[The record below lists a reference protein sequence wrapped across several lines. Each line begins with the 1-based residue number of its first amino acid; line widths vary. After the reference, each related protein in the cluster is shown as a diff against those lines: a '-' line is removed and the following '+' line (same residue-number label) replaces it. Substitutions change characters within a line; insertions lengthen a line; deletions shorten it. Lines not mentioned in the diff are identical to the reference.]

1 MHWEMDK
8 SEATAMAGAP
18 SEGLPQAG
26 PAKPR
31 LTRWHAS
38 GMHLLISAA
47 IAAAVLTL
55 MLAVWYPPPL
65 FEAAGGNDL
74 ALILI
79 GVDVVIGPLLTL
91 IVFKPGKWGLKFD
104 LAAIAV
110 FQLAA
115 LVYGSHIIYLARPAF
130 VVFVKDRFEV
140 VSAVELQP
148 ERLAAARFDQFRKPP
163 LTGPLLVGGAWP
175 TGRAEQQMLLNANLA
190 GEDLHH
196 FPRYYVPYA
205 DSRREILAKAEPL
218 ARVRDIEPAAGK
230 IIDEWLASSG
240 VREQD
245 VLHLRLRARHAWVAV
260 LIDRRTAQPVKML
273 VTEKL

>member
-1 MHWEMDK
+1 MDK
-8 SEATAMAGAP
+8 SEATTMAGQP
-18 SEGLPQAG
+18 SAHVPRERSQKG
-26 PAKPR
+26 R

-38 GMHLLISAA
+38 GLHLLISAG

-55 MLAVWYPPPL
+55 MLLVWYPPPL
-65 FEAAGGNDL
+65 FEAAGGNEL

-91 IVFKPGKWGLKFD
+91 IIFKPGKWGLKFD
-104 LAAIAV
+104 LVAIAL
-110 FQLAA
+110 FQIAA
-115 LVYGSHIIYLARPAF
+115 LAYGSYIIYLARPAF

-140 VSAVELQP
+140 VSAVELKP
-148 ERLAAARFDQFRKPP
+148 DRLADARFEQFRKPP
-163 LTGPLLVGGAWP
+163 LTGPMLVGGAWP
-175 TGRAEQQMLLNANLA
+175 TAQAEQQMLLDANLA

-196 FPRYYVPYA
+196 FPKYYVPYA
-205 DSRREILAKAEPL
+205 DSRQEILAKADPL
-218 ARVRDIEPAAGK
+218 ARVREVEPAAAK
-230 IIDEWLASSG
+230 IIDEWLAGSG

-273 VTEKL
+273 VTERL

>member
-1 MHWEMDK
+1 MDN
-8 SEATAMAGAP
+8 SEATTMAGTAGAP
-18 SEGLPQAG
+18 
-26 PAKPR
+26 PARRETRR

-38 GMHLLISAA
+38 GLHLLISAG

-55 MLAVWYPPPL
+55 MLLVWYPPPL

-91 IVFKPGKWGLKFD
+91 IIFKPGKWGLKFD
-104 LAAIAV
+104 LTAIAL

-115 LVYGSHIIYLARPAF
+115 LLYGAHIIYLARPAF

-148 ERLAAARFDQFRKPP
+148 ERLAAARFEQFRKPP
-163 LTGPLLVGGAWP
+163 LTGPMLVGGAWP
-175 TGRAEQQMLLNANLA
+175 TDQVEQQMLLDANLA

-196 FPRYYVPYA
+196 FPKYYVPYDA
-205 DSRREILAKAEPL
+205 SRREVLAKADPL
-218 ARVRDIEPAAGK
+218 SRVRDIEPAAAK
-230 IIDEWLASSG
+230 IVDEWLVSSG

-260 LIDRRTAQPVKML
+260 LVDRRTAQPVKML
-273 VTEKL
+273 VAERL